1 MSNRTMLMI
10 GFIVLFCV
18 VFPSAR
24 IEHIFTGRFGMT
36 PQPTPN
42 TPNPTPTQRICT
54 NDVTSDTIDHTVCGG
69 VTTYL
74 GDQLRAVFGQIGRN
88 INENLITVGI
98 GSTPDYEIMR
108 KPTPSAATI
117 IITTFPYGLIYGAGF
132 SAPDNLPVPTQR
144 IQSTQQPTAVVT
156 QVPSTTPQKLVTLTV
171 THIKSPLHTAVPK
184 ATVVVVPTSEPTS
197 EPTSLPTSEPTIS
210 VPAETATTADIVIL
224 PRNILDGF
232 RTHMPPKGYWQSSA
246 DGVYLAVGSFR
257 YLQSYY
263 GADAPDKQRFVTL
276 SITIKNTRGPDGKN
290 IYVDRTNFTMIDLD
304 GRQSAASLG
313 SDDLNL
319 PLQAIELA
327 PGEKTGGQLVF
338 LIHKYSAPA
347 QIIVSVA
354 NMDDYLSRVTQT
366 IELRVWPIVQ

>member
-1 MSNRTMLMI
+1 MLMI

-24 IEHIFTGRFGMT
+24 VEHVFTGRFGVT

-42 TPNPTPTQRICT
+42 MPNPTPTQRICT
-54 NDVTSDTIDHTVCGG
+54 KDTTSDTIDHTVCGG

-88 INENLITVGI
+88 INENLVTVGI
-98 GSTPDYEIMR
+98 GNNPDGEITR

-117 IITTFPYGLIYGAGF
+117 IISTFSYGLIYGAGF
-132 SAPDNLPVPTQR
+132 TPPDDLVAPTQI
-144 IQSTQQPTAVVT
+144 IQATQQATAVVT
-156 QVPSTTPQKLVTLTV
+156 QTPSTTPQKLVTLTA
-171 THIKSPLHTAVPK
+171 TRIKSPMQTAVPK
-184 ATVVVVPTSEPTS
+184 ATVVILPTSEPTIMPTSEPTS
-197 EPTSLPTSEPTIS
+197 EPTS
-210 VPAETATTADIVIL
+210 VPAEATTTSDSAIL

-246 DGVYLAVGSFR
+246 DGIYVAVGSFR
-257 YLQSYY
+257 YLKSYY
-263 GADAPDKQRFVTL
+263 GADAPEKQRYVTL
-276 SITIKNTRGPDGKN
+276 SITIKNTRAPGDKN

-304 GRQSAASLG
+304 GRESAASLG

-347 QIIVSVA
+347 QIIISVA
-354 NMDDYLSRVTQT
+354 NMDDYLSRVNQT
-366 IELRVWPIVQ
+366 VELRVWPIVQ